1 MDWTMMLTA
10 VLTFV
15 GGGGLGAVLMFPQK
29 RKSAE
34 LENETKASEQWKELY
49 IKSQEEKK
57 GLSNLID
64 KLYDDQGHFRDENN
78 RLTTQIAVYKVL
90 KCRDLKCTNRN
101 PPIDNNINSE
111 DKEDKDCDKEGSPDP
126 KG

>member
-49 IKSQEEKK
+49 I
-57 GLSNLID
+57 
-64 KLYDDQGHFRDENN
+64 
-78 RLTTQIAVYKVL
+78 
-90 KCRDLKCTNRN
+90 
-101 PPIDNNINSE
+101 
-111 DKEDKDCDKEGSPDP
+111 
-126 KG
+126 

>member
-57 GLSNLID
+57 CLSNLID
-64 KLYDDQGHFRDENN
+64 KLYDDKGHFRDENN

-101 PPIDNNINSE
+101 PPIENNINSE

>member
-34 LENETKASEQWKELY
+34 SGGKERFEQSY
-49 IKSQEEKK
+49 
-57 GLSNLID
+57 
-64 KLYDDQGHFRDENN
+64 R
-78 RLTTQIAVYKVL
+78 
-90 KCRDLKCTNRN
+90 
-101 PPIDNNINSE
+101 
-111 DKEDKDCDKEGSPDP
+111 
-126 KG
+126 

>member
-34 LENETKASEQWKELY
+34 LENETKASEQWKE
-49 IKSQEEKK
+49 
-57 GLSNLID
+57 
-64 KLYDDQGHFRDENN
+64 
-78 RLTTQIAVYKVL
+78 
-90 KCRDLKCTNRN
+90 
-101 PPIDNNINSE
+101 
-111 DKEDKDCDKEGSPDP
+111 
-126 KG
+126 

>member
-49 IKSQEEKK
+49 IKSQEENYF
-57 GLSNLID
+57 G
-64 KLYDDQGHFRDENN
+64 QGN
-78 RLTTQIAVYKVL
+78 QKVL
-90 KCRDLKCTNRN
+90 LLHFIFYWKTRN
-101 PPIDNNINSE
+101 YAH
-111 DKEDKDCDKEGSPDP
+111 
-126 KG
+126 

>member
-64 KLYDDQGHFRDENN
+64 KL
-78 RLTTQIAVYKVL
+78 
-90 KCRDLKCTNRN
+90 
-101 PPIDNNINSE
+101 
-111 DKEDKDCDKEGSPDP
+111 
-126 KG
+126 